1 MNSLFRSA
9 NNIPPC
15 IPPPSPIPI
24 LGKMLHLPV
33 IPASALDKIITWTV
47 SAERRR
53 LASLQQWRHQQLT
66 WGNLFIVK
74 PEIRIVYLMK
84 LVPLHF
90 FFKCV
95 FNRRI
100 KTNLRSNSD
109 PSDDLTSASHSARAW
124 NKKAIACRAPRF
136 VISQG
141 HGAIKSEGRIPR
153 YTDKGV
159 VL

>member
-15 IPPPSPIPI
+15 IPPPLPQSPYLERCCICRWSQ
-24 LGKMLHLPV
+24 LV
-33 IPASALDKIITWTV
+33 QDKIITWTV

-90 FFKCV
+90 FFTCV

-124 NKKAIACRAPRF
+124 NKKAIACRVPRF

-141 HGAIKSEGRIPR
+141 HGAIHSKGRIPR
-153 YTDKGV
+153 DTDKGV